1 MKPYAISS
9 TCKSNRANRQPS
21 SPASHALS
29 LSERWDR
36 RQPRQWL
43 RQAPRHARKRRHNA
57 CPTLREPS
65 NASRNGSK
73 GICNIRLAPPRRKP
87 RSRCVRVRRLAATI
101 LVLAARARS
110 IRSATAQMS
119 EEGSNALPRSRVRE
133 KRKTDNFGGDHPAMP
148 PGTMPGQ
155 MPERHAIPGIKNLV
169 AVASGKGGVGKTT
182 VAVNVALALAK
193 LGYKVGLLDADVY
206 GPNVPIMLGSTAE
219 PTATAQQRIIP
230 VVAQGVKMISMGLL
244 NPGDKPV
251 IWRGPMLHSVITQF
265 LRSVEWG
272 ELDYL
277 IIDLPPGT
285 GDVQLTLIQTV
296 AVTGAVVVTT
306 PSAVALADVR
316 KAIEMFRQVSVEVL
330 GVVENMSTFAC
341 PHCGKPVDIFGHGE
355 GAKTAIEYGVPVLG
369 EIEIDPR
376 IRLGGD
382 TGMPVTA
389 QGETA
394 PAAQSLYR
402 VARAVSAR
410 LEEVAATAGGPKVQI
425 D

>member
-1 MKPYAISS
+1 
-9 TCKSNRANRQPS
+9 
-21 SPASHALS
+21 
-29 LSERWDR
+29 
-36 RQPRQWL
+36 
-43 RQAPRHARKRRHNA
+43 
-57 CPTLREPS
+57 
-65 NASRNGSK
+65 
-73 GICNIRLAPPRRKP
+73 
-87 RSRCVRVRRLAATI
+87 
-101 LVLAARARS
+101 
-110 IRSATAQMS
+110 
-119 EEGSNALPRSRVRE
+119 
-133 KRKTDNFGGDHPAMP
+133 MP

-155 MPERHAIPGIKNLV
+155 MPQRQPIPGVKYLV

-182 VAVNVALALAK
+182 VAVNLALALAK
-193 LGYKVGLLDADVY
+193 MGNKVGLLDADVY
-206 GPNVPIMLGSTAE
+206 GPNVPIMLGSTGE
-219 PTATAQQRIIP
+219 PVATPQQRIIP
-230 VVAQGVKMISMGLL
+230 VQAQGIKMISMGLL

-277 IIDLPPGT
+277 VIDLPPGT

-296 AVTGAVVVTT
+296 EVSGAVVVTT
-306 PSAVALADVR
+306 PSTVALADVR
-316 KAIEMFRQVSVEVL
+316 KAIEMFRQVNVEVL

-376 IRLGGD
+376 IRVGGD
-382 TGMPVTA
+382 TGKPVA
-389 QGETA
+389 AAGESG

-402 VARAVSAR
+402 VAKAVGAR
-410 LEEVAATAGGPKVQI
+410 LEEVGATVGGPAVEI

>member
-1 MKPYAISS
+1 
-9 TCKSNRANRQPS
+9 
-21 SPASHALS
+21 
-29 LSERWDR
+29 
-36 RQPRQWL
+36 
-43 RQAPRHARKRRHNA
+43 
-57 CPTLREPS
+57 
-65 NASRNGSK
+65 
-73 GICNIRLAPPRRKP
+73 
-87 RSRCVRVRRLAATI
+87 
-101 LVLAARARS
+101 
-110 IRSATAQMS
+110 
-119 EEGSNALPRSRVRE
+119 
-133 KRKTDNFGGDHPAMP
+133 MP

-155 MPERHAIPGIKNLV
+155 MPERHAIPGIRNLV

-182 VAVNVALALAK
+182 VAVNLALALAK
-193 LGYKVGLLDADVY
+193 LGHKVGLLDGDVY

-382 TGMPVTA
+382 TGMPVAA

-410 LEEVAATAGGPKVQI
+410 LEEVAATASGPKVQI